1 MAADGR
7 TVTYANAGHNWP
19 LLARADGS
27 HEWLK
32 DGGTLLG
39 ILEDLPMP
47 EGGVTLGPGDRLVL
61 YTDGISEA
69 TNEDGVL
76 FGEERLLACVQALP
90 VTSNPEAITASLLR
104 EVEAHLGR
112 LEAQDDRT
120 LLVLRVHDA
129 ARVVP
134 QASPATEGV
143 VVG

>member
-1 MAADGR
+1 
-7 TVTYANAGHNWP
+7 
-19 LLARADGS
+19 
-27 HEWLK
+27 
-32 DGGTLLG
+32 
-39 ILEDLPMP
+39 
-47 EGGVTLGPGDRLVL
+47 LGPGDRLVL

-90 VTSNPEAITASLLR
+90 VTANPEAITASLLR

-129 ARVVP
+129 ARVVA
-134 QASPATEGV
+134 QASPTSEGV